1 MPGHKI
7 IRKGR
12 VKGIFITGTD
22 TGVGKTLITGY
33 LAKYFRGLEYNCF
46 TQKWIKTG
54 SSSKDGAPYSFR
66 LPASPHLAAE
76 FEHRKIGLKKI
87 INSFKDLGSKSDF
100 VLVEGIGG
108 ALVPFNKRQLVI
120 DIVKALN
127 LPVLIVAQNKLGAI
141 NHTLLTIESLKSR
154 GIDILGI
161 VFNNLKGEKKFI
173 LKDNPGIIKAFAQV
187 TIFGCLPWAKNKAK
201 LYEKFIP
208 IAGAIKKSLWTR
220 GLKKT

>member
-7 IRKGR
+7 R
-12 VKGIFITGTD
+12 GIFITGTD

-33 LAKYFRGLEYNCF
+33 LAKYFRAAGYNCL

-54 SSSKDGAPYSFR
+54 SSSKDGAPYTFR

-76 FEHRKIGLKKI
+76 FEHRKVSFQKI
-87 INSFKDLGSKSDF
+87 VNSFKNLSLNSDF

-120 DIVKALN
+120 DIVKSLN
-127 LPVLIVAQNKLGAI
+127 LPVLIVAQNKLGVI
-141 NHTLLTIESLKSR
+141 NHTLLTVESLKVR
-154 GIDILGI
+154 GLNILGI

-173 LKDNPGIIKAFAQV
+173 LKDNPRIIKAFAQI
-187 TIFGCLPWAKNKAK
+187 TIFGCLPWRKNKAK
-201 LYEKFIP
+201 LYEEFIP
-208 IAGAIKKSLWTR
+208 IAGAILKSLWTH